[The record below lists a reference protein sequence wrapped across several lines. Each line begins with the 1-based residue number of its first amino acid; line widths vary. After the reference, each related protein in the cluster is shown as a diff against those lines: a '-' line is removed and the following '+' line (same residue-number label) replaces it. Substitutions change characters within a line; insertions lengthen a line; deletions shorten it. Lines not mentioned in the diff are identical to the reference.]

1 MIKDVKDY
9 INTVSSR
16 LSKAF
21 DMEPFSVEDELE
33 FWSLSAEHMSRK
45 ELPSFSDIA
54 SWIDILYRAPLHF
67 VYRKEGEFLLLARR
81 HMFVENLLKKDKKDP
96 DSAKYTL
103 QEKESIQDFE
113 NQIQNLEKKRSWDDS
128 FRGHGISSHTIGNC
142 EHIPIY
148 DKKGEIWGV
157 YVVGPYTKSPDCVE
171 PKLSIVGRILSEWL
185 IKLDKKEKK
194 SQKEYETKI
203 SSLVEN
209 LGSGAL
215 NTKGL
220 AQLVLLYIINSFK
233 AEQGAIVEYSEGKP
247 ILVTH
252 KNLAK
257 EFKSGLLATD
267 SNSIY
272 NYENGKYELSTSG
285 AQLFKDSSR
294 IPFVIS
300 FEGEY
305 TNGYIWLLLPEVE
318 TIKQR
323 LDGILKSI
331 ADMLGRLLT
340 YRDDNYKFSVSLIDT
355 YYEMLREIE
364 SQRSKTRFHT
374 PRLIAFVERF
384 AMLFG
389 LEDDETESIKLTAK
403 LHDIG
408 YVGAAGLSKDTSI
421 ESELVHPLSGATMVE
436 QLPIPKEVID
446 GIKTHHEW
454 VNGKGSPQG
463 LEADKIPWT
472 GKIICVFEYVVD
484 FIESNRDSKDKSDEE
499 FIELLSKNLIERA
512 DRQFDM
518 VLIPTAIQ
526 LIQMLGWQNCLT
538 LGVDEGS

>member
-9 INTVSSR
+9 FSTVSSR

-81 HMFVENLLKKDKKDP
+81 HMFVQNLLKKQKKES
-96 DSAKYTL
+96 DSAKYSL

-215 NTKGL
+215 NTQAL
-220 AQLVLLYIINSFK
+220 ARLVLLYVIKSLK
-233 AEQGAIVEYSEGKP
+233 AEQGAIVEYEGTKP
-247 ILVTH
+247 VLLTES
-252 KNLAK
+252 NLSQ
-257 EFKSGLLATD
+257 EFKNGLLSTD
-267 SNSIY
+267 SEAFYSY
-272 NYENGKYELSTSG
+272 DNGEYELTKSG
-285 AQLFKDSSR
+285 TFSFKNKTT
-294 IPFVIS
+294 IPFIYPIN
-300 FEGEY
+300 GEY
-305 TNGYIWLLLPEVE
+305 SHGYLWLVLSEDGDSVKRADQIIK
-318 TIKQR
+318 TIT
-323 LDGILKSI
+323 
-331 ADMLGRLLT
+331 DMLGSLLT
-340 YRDDNYKFSVSLIDT
+340 YREDNHTFSLALIET
-355 YYEMLREIE
+355 YYAILREIE
-364 SQRSKTRFHT
+364 SKRPKTQFHS

-384 AMLFG
+384 GMLFG
-389 LEDDETESIKLTAK
+389 LEEDETETLKLTAK

-408 YVGAAGLSKDTSI
+408 YVGAAGLSSSTSI
-421 ESELVHPLSGATMVE
+421 ESELSHPISGATMVE
-436 QLPIPKEVID
+436 QLPIPKEVIE

-454 VNGKGSPQG
+454 VNGKGSPKG

-472 GKIICVFEYVVD
+472 GKIICVFEYIVD
-484 FIESNRDSKDKSDEE
+484 FIESNSDSQDKTDEE

-538 LGVDEGS
+538 LGVDEGN